1 MVKCQA
7 VSCPPRKRKP
17 MERRKPEKLKEEF

>member
-1 MVKCQA
+1 MVRCKA
-7 VSCPPRKRKP
+7 VTCPPRRRKP